1 MRYRPLGNTG
11 MAISAVS
18 LSLTDSNARRANDWI
33 ALIYAGLENG
43 INAFEVAGCHPFLI
57 DGFGQAMK
65 AVDRSLLF
73 IAWRLGWVVTPSGAM
88 ARDFSADSLTAA
100 VEAAIAR
107 SDVQY
112 LDAAI
117 LDDPA
122 ESELSPQALEA
133 MKGLKAA
140 GRIRMLGVSG
150 GDEAT
155 DTYISTGAF
164 DVLATTFNL
173 LSGWKE
179 RLRLKAA
186 IDRDMAVIGYG
197 YHPNIQRDR
206 SPTKRPA
213 LWGRSDVHPLEGAG
227 SYTFLDETSKW
238 TAEELC
244 LGYAL
249 TEPSLCTVQIFP
261 DRVER
266 VGQLASVA
274 ERELPS
280 SVPAQIE
287 MARFSL
293 TTKTAAAEVALDRRR
308 QAS

>member
-33 ALIYAGLENG
+33 ALVYAGLESG

-57 DGFGQAMK
+57 DGFGQAIK
-65 AVDRSLLF
+65 AVDRNLLF
-73 IAWRLGWVVTPSGAM
+73 IAWRLGWVVTASGAM
-88 ARDFSADSLTAA
+88 ARDFSAESLTAT
-100 VEAAIAR
+100 VEAALAR
-107 SDVQY
+107 TGLEY
-112 LDAAI
+112 LDAGI
-117 LDDPA
+117 LDEPA
-122 ESELSPQALEA
+122 AAELAPQALEA
-133 MKGLKAA
+133 MKQLKEA

-150 GDEAT
+150 GDDAT

-186 IDRDMAVIGYG
+186 IDRDMAVIGFG
-197 YHPNIQRDR
+197 YYPTIQRDR
-206 SPTKRPA
+206 SPGSKPT
-213 LWGRSDVHPLEGAG
+213 LWGRAAHPLEGAG
-227 SYTFLDETSKW
+227 SYVFLDETPKW

-244 LGYAL
+244 LGYAM
-249 TEPSLCTVQIFP
+249 TEPSLCTVQIVP

-266 VGQLASVA
+266 IEQLAAVA

-280 SVPAQIE
+280 NVPAQIE
-287 MARFSL
+287 MARFSP
-293 TTKTAAAEVALDRRR
+293 TSRPAAADVALDRRR